1 VEKERQKTCEGRGR
15 KRSRQSSLVL
25 RIIELGFL
33 KAEVLKR
40 DTTASL
46 LTFNNNNVQQP
57 AERGNLLTAKA
68 YSSRYVNDIRAIYS
82 QTALSRTGVWKK
94 NAH

>member
-1 VEKERQKTCEGRGR
+1 VKEEVE
-15 KRSRQSSLVL
+15 SDPSLVL

-40 DTTASL
+40 NTIASL
-46 LTFNNNNVQQP
+46 LTFNNNNIQQNNP
-57 AERGNLLTAKA
+57 PSAEMLTAKA
-68 YSSRYVNDIRAIYS
+68 YSSRFVNDIRAIYS
-82 QTALSRTGVWKK
+82 QTALSRTGVWTK